1 MKTAIAKGNAGGTL
15 RRRRAPPRAE
25 APAVVALRPAA
36 AAEEEWVRVRTA
48 SLSAKHVARQATAEE
63 ASGATWATNRGRRS
77 TALWTEP
84 TAGHASPRGSSGSR
98 SLALNGAHPA
108 PAAAAVGSARRTT
121 GRRRREI
128 RRLCTTGRRGGGGA
142 IGARHAGARA
152 RALVVEL
159 EPVTPRGGWL
169 VDA

>member
-1 MKTAIAKGNAGGTL
+1 MGEGEDGLVVREARGAPGDRGGGL
-15 RRRRAPPRAE
+15 RRDVGDEPWEEVDGAVDGAHGRPRQ
-25 APAVVALRPAA
+25 P
-36 AAEEEWVRVRTA
+36 
-48 SLSAKHVARQATAEE
+48 ARQQ
-63 ASGATWATNRGRRS
+63 R
-77 TALWTEP
+77 
-84 TAGHASPRGSSGSR
+84 SR

-128 RRLCTTGRRGGGGA
+128 RLLCTTGRRGGGGA